1 MEGPFQANELP
12 PHCTPCCREIDG
24 ASKLRSR
31 LGRAKASA
39 LPLVRKA
46 ASEWVEF
53 RQGGR

>member
-1 MEGPFQANELP
+1 MESPFQANELP